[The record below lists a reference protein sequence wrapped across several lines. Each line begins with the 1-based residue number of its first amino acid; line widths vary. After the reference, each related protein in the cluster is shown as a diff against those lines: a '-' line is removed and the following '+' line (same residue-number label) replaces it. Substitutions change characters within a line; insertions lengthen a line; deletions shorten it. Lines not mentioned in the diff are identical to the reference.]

1 MPINKI
7 RITETTG
14 QNLYAFIWD
23 ADGKICYP
31 TGQTFETYGTNS
43 RDATNYAITLTEK
56 AVGYYLGSWPSFIER
71 GNYDVVVRLRTGAT
85 PADNDYN
92 ISAPAE
98 SYWTGAAIS
107 EDPETNA
114 VNLCNMAL
122 LKIGGGKDDSYPISD
137 LSGDER
143 STSYNCNMIY
153 TPARKEVLKRMKPQE
168 VTYYAECD
176 ESSFTGE
183 KGQWQYVFDLPSNC
197 LMVTKMI
204 DQSDHSVKY
213 EYEIKQGYLFANSYS
228 NSGGDKAYIEYIKNE
243 TDANTFEAETV
254 DALVTKIA
262 AGLAPMEVGGEL
274 GWQISRNLTQE
285 YETLILPKSKG
296 INQSMQYDNQTADTN
311 IYSWLGGRS

>member
-1 MPINKI
+1 
-7 RITETTG
+7 
-14 QNLYAFIWD
+14 
-23 ADGKICYP
+23 
-31 TGQTFETYGTNS
+31 
-43 RDATNYAITLTEK
+43 
-56 AVGYYLGSWPSFIER
+56 
-71 GNYDVVVRLRTGAT
+71 
-85 PADNDYN
+85 
-92 ISAPAE
+92 
-98 SYWTGAAIS
+98 
-107 EDPETNA
+107 
-114 VNLCNMAL
+114 
-122 LKIGGGKDDSYPISD
+122 
-137 LSGDER
+137 
-143 STSYNCNMIY
+143 
-153 TPARKEVLKRMKPQE
+153 